1 MGFPDSFIPSH
12 KCGERHRLG
21 RRKRRVPPGAMF
33 SACYL
38 FSELTLVGSR
48 NLMLHELL
56 LSVGMLA
63 LTQPREMF
71 RIHGPGKVPL
81 LRKLTLPFAVAL
93 LVAVPVV
100 LFLRGKL
107 TLVISSRLTGS
118 ERLRDRKHGTN
129 TYLLARLE
137 PSSAK
142 KSSRILCAFWSFI
155 VSA

>member
-1 MGFPDSFIPSH
+1 
-12 KCGERHRLG
+12 
-21 RRKRRVPPGAMF
+21 
-33 SACYL
+33 
-38 FSELTLVGSR
+38 
-48 NLMLHELL
+48 
-56 LSVGMLA
+56 MLA

-129 TYLLARLE
+129 TLFFDSVGTAKCKEVLE
-137 PSSAK
+137 DFVCFLELHCVCLIADFHD
-142 KSSRILCAFWSFI
+142 RIGQQLCAF
-155 VSA
+155 